1 MRDMF
6 QICEIKN
13 ETEKSADLYF
23 YGDIV
28 SSWWDAWQDEDQ
40 YPDSIKNFLNAQEGK
55 DLNVYINSGGGSVFA
70 GVAIYNMLKRHA
82 QKNRVQVY
90 VDGLAASIASVIAF
104 AGSEPL
110 IMPGNAFLMI
120 HNPWAYCT
128 GNAEDMRKMA
138 DDLDKI
144 RVALTAIYKDHLKE
158 GVTIE
163 QIEQMMD
170 AETWL
175 SGEEAAEYFDISVAE
190 AVQAA
195 AAADGRYLAKA
206 RNVPKSLTFA
216 DMEKQR
222 REDAE
227 KRDKVKRAALAGL

>member
-1 MRDMF
+1 MKDMF

-13 ETEKSADLYF
+13 ETEKSADLFF

-28 SSWWDAWQDEDQ
+28 SDFWEAWQDEDQ
-40 YPDSIKNFLNAQEGK
+40 YPDSIKNFLAAQEGK

-82 QKNRVQVY
+82 QKNKVQVY
-90 VDGLAASIASVIAF
+90 VDGMAASVASIIAF
-104 AGSEPL
+104 AGSAPPIIPE
-110 IMPGNAFLMI
+110 NAFLMI
-120 HNPWAYCT
+120 HNPWAMIA

-144 RVALTAIYKDHLKE
+144 RTALTAVYKEHLAA

-163 QIEQMMD
+163 QIEEMMD
-170 AETWL
+170 AETWM
-175 SGEEAAEYFDISVAE
+175 SGEEAAQYFDVTVSDPVK
-190 AVQAA
+190 AA

-206 RNVPKSLTFA
+206 KHKPEGLTFA
-216 DMEKQR
+216 DIEKRR
-222 REDAE
+222 REETE

>member
-1 MRDMF
+1 MKDMF

-13 ETEKSADLYF
+13 ETDKSADLYF

-28 SSWWDAWQDEDQ
+28 SDSWEAWQDEDK
-40 YPDSIKNFLNAQEGK
+40 YPDSIKNFLAAQGGK

-82 QKNRVQVY
+82 QKNSVQVY
-90 VDGLAASIASVIAF
+90 VDGLAASVASVIAF
-104 AGSEPL
+104 AGSAPP
-110 IMPGNAFLMI
+110 IIPGNAFLMI
-120 HNPWAYCT
+120 HNPWAICT

-144 RVALTAIYKDHLKE
+144 RTALTAVYEEHLQE

-163 QIEQMMD
+163 TIKEMMD
-170 AETWL
+170 AETWM
-175 SGEEAAEYFDISVAE
+175 SGEEAAQFFDIIVSDPVE
-190 AVQAA
+190 AA
-195 AAADGRYLAKA
+195 AAADGRYLTRAKHK
-206 RNVPKSLTFA
+206 PESLAFA
-216 DMEKQR
+216 DVEKQR
-222 REDAE
+222 RDDAE

>member
-6 QICEIKN
+6 QICEVKN

-110 IMPGNAFLMI
+110 IMPENAFLMI

-190 AVQAA
+190 AVPAA